1 MRLKFANTRMLTLLF
16 KIRQINLHQPLHNT
30 KMCFFFFLQK
40 ILTGS
45 QKNLP
50 HKKIIIFPTY
60 KVVGAKNYPRMYVG
74 NVWTLLT
81 FHDVFI
87 NVWRFV
93 QP

>member
-1 MRLKFANTRMLTLLF
+1 MVFS
-16 KIRQINLHQPLHNT
+16 
-30 KMCFFFFLQK
+30 FFLQK
-40 ILTGS
+40 ILTVS

-50 HKKIIIFPTY
+50 HKKIIIFPAY

-87 NVWRFV
+87 NVCGGLFSLKV
-93 QP
+93 IQATIG